1 MSKGSKLLGK
11 TVWRS
16 FVIAISFGFSGP
28 THAKGA
34 PYLTLNGPDSITNE
48 CHNTLVDPG
57 VRISDAP
64 VSIAVGVA
72 HSLALKADGSV
83 VAWGLSNFGQTNV
96 PTDLGP
102 AVAIAAN
109 SSFSLALKAD
119 GSVVA
124 WGDGSYGQT
133 NIPPAATHDVVAIAA
148 GGFHALALRTDGSIV
163 GWGDDATGE
172 IDIPPG
178 ATNIIAIA
186 AGGQHS
192 LALSRNGSV
201 ISWGSDLYGQNEVP
215 PSVTNIVAISD
226 SGIHCLA
233 LRADG
238 SVVTWGY
245 DDQFHLLRVPAR
257 ATNVVAVVAKD
268 SFSAAVRIDG
278 SVIVWGVDPKGDV
291 TVIPASTTNVVEIA
305 AGGELHNDF
314 CLVRRA
320 DGSVVGWGEN
330 LWGEITPPTDLTN
343 LDLPY
348 AVTGDLNSNA
358 VGTYTVTY
366 TATNILGE
374 VGMVSR
380 IVVVIDTTPPELMC
394 PMNIVVGLTE
404 TDGTTVTFDPQSTD
418 LCSGP
423 VAAICS
429 PSSGSKF
436 AVGTNI
442 VVCTTTDD
450 SGNSD
455 QCTFT
460 VTVLGL
466 HSVKTNILAEMVGAA
481 ASQHFPVLDK
491 AIKKLDKSMAADWW
505 SDEIHLN
512 SKLGG
517 RVFTAESETVR
528 LLRALKRQRNS
539 QLSAAQLQ
547 DWIDRL
553 VQVDR
558 LLAELEI
565 QTAENAGAS
574 PKQLAVALESL
585 ARGDSACSN
594 DRSTLGI
601 LHYQQAWIK
610 AKRLGRSSGTK
621 Q

>member
-1 MSKGSKLLGK
+1 MPATS
-11 TVWRS
+11 
-16 FVIAISFGFSGP
+16 
-28 THAKGA
+28 A
-34 PYLTLNGPDSITNE
+34 PRLALIGPDTISSE
-48 CHNTLVDPG
+48 CHTTLVDPG

-64 VSIAVGVA
+64 VSIAAGVA

-83 VAWGLSNFGQTNV
+83 VAWGSNNFGQTNV
-96 PTDLGP
+96 PASLGP
-102 AVAIAAN
+102 AIAIAAN
-109 SSFSLALKAD
+109 SSFSLSLKAD

-148 GGFHALALRTDGSIV
+148 GGFHALALRTEGSVV

-268 SFSAAVRIDG
+268 SFSAAVRTDG

-291 TVIPASTTNVVEIA
+291 TVIPASATNVVEIA

-358 VGTYTVTY
+358 GGTYTVTY

-380 IVVVIDTTPPELMC
+380 IVVVIDTTPPELIC
-394 PMNIVVGLTE
+394 PTNIVVGLTE
-404 TDGTTVTFDPQSTD
+404 TDGATVTFNPQGTD

-423 VAAICS
+423 TAVICS

-442 VVCTTTDD
+442 VVCTATDD

-466 HSVKTNILAEMVGAA
+466 HSVKTNILGEMVATA
-481 ASQHFPVLDK
+481 ASQHIPLLDK
-491 AIKKLDKSMAADWW
+491 AIKNLAKSMTADWW
-505 SDEIHLN
+505 SDGLNLN
-512 SKLGG
+512 SKFGG

-528 LLRALKRQRNS
+528 LLRALQRQRNS
-539 QLSAAQLQ
+539 ELSAAQLQ
-547 DWIDRL
+547 GWIDRL
-553 VQVDR
+553 VDVDR
-558 LLAELEI
+558 LLTELEI

-574 PKQLAVALESL
+574 PKQLAGALESL
-585 ARGDSACSN
+585 AKGDRACGN
-594 DRSTLGI
+594 DRSPLGI
-601 LHYQQAWIK
+601 LHYEQAWAK
-610 AKRLGRSSGTK
+610 ATRLTKRFAETTGK
-621 Q
+621 QAKLN